1 MSLLIAAVS
10 FVVSLLGVF
19 ELSRATERE
28 ALSAARLTRYESGE
42 VPQRLRSAKEAF
54 WAARH
59 AAGLDDPTR
68 YTSFARA
75 AAPVP
80 CADGLAAVVPGSAND
95 TFRCSNV
102 DFYDFVSHADLG
114 SAQGRGASSWGWT
127 SDDGREFVAIAQ
139 SDGAAFAEL
148 TSEGKLWYLGR
159 LPQTPGSE
167 PRIWRE
173 MKGYKHYLVIGSEAV
188 NHGVQIFDFK
198 KLLDVEPNNTKLFR
212 QSDLTSHWNELP
224 IGRSHNVVVNEEK
237 EYAVAVGAAPRNDS
251 CASGLI
257 FIDLKDPSQ
266 PFSPGCAGGDGYV
279 HDAQCIVYRGPDQKY
294 NGRDICYGYNEDTL
308 TIYDVS
314 DKNATNIISR
324 TSYEGASY
332 THQGWVTNTTWQEYL
347 VLDDELDEKDS
358 QPGPNSQRKPVT
370 YFWDIKSLERPRQT
384 GVFRS
389 NVTSIDHNQ
398 FVVGKYAF
406 QSNYGAGL
414 RVLDISSLPDDPT
427 GEAVKEVA
435 YFDIFPEDDHLEG
448 GGDVAFTGTWSSY
461 PFFKSG
467 FIVINTIERGAFVVK
482 MTNREF

>member
-1 MSLLIAAVS
+1 MNFMIAAVS
-10 FVVSLLGVF
+10 FV
-19 ELSRATERE
+19 ERE

-148 TSEGKLWYLGR
+148 TSEGKLRYLGR

-308 TIYDVS
+308 TMCKLYPPRMGD
-314 DKNATNIISR
+314 
-324 TSYEGASY
+324 
-332 THQGWVTNTTWQEYL
+332 QQEYL

-358 QPGPNSQRKPVT
+358 QSGPNSQRKAVT

-435 YFDIFPEDDHLEG
+435 YFDIFPEDDHREG